1 MLVWVLVGVS
11 LADLSGFPWKQT
23 LRQGVDF
30 SRFIEKW
37 ESETGKG
44 REVKLRKKKKRKLID
59 EFVCGKIR
67 SPYCGQ
73 LGLNPN
79 GYCGRPYTVRLRVT
93 LTEGTGS

>member
-44 REVKLRKKKKRKLID
+44 REVKLRKKKKKKTDRR
-59 EFVCGKIR
+59 IR
-67 SPYCGQ
+67 MWQNKKSLLWTAGA
-73 LGLNPN
+73 
-79 GYCGRPYTVRLRVT
+79 
-93 LTEGTGS
+93 